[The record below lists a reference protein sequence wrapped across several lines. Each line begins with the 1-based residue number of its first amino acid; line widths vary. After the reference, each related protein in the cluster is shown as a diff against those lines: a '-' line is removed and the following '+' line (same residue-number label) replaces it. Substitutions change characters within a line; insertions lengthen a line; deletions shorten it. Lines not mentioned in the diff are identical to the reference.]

1 MIMDG
6 MYHQV
11 RTLIRRY
18 PYRVVRAFRRNHD
31 IFAYLACNCN
41 DGFHLILIPQNLHDS
56 FKRLC
61 ILLRENIVV
70 QVHLKYVGDNVDGE
84 PILHAYDS
92 YGFSAYL

>member
-6 MYHQV
+6 MYNHV
-11 RTLIRRY
+11 RTLIRGY

-31 IFAYLACNCN
+31 IFACLACNCN
-41 DGFHLILIPQNLHDS
+41 DGFHLHDS

-61 ILLRENIVV
+61 ILLREHIVV
-70 QVHLKYVGDNVDGE
+70 QVHLKYVEGE